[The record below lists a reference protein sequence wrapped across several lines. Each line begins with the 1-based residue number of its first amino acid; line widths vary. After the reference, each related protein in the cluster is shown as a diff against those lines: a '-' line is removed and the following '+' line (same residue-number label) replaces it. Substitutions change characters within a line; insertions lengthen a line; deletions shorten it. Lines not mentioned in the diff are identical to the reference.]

1 MYPKL
6 GSFILFLALAGL
18 FSPFAPVFA
27 EETGPGD
34 GRVPIEI
41 ELPEPF
47 YGGTPLPFWDPNLEP
62 EDYADRPPLMAPEGT
77 TLVSR
82 GKPVTSSCNDLLLGE
97 LKMITDGDKG
107 YEKESLVELSA
118 GLQWVQIDLE
128 AEYDIYGICVWHF
141 HKGKQVYF
149 DVIVRVSNDPDFNE
163 GTTVYNNDTDNSAG
177 LGIGEDVLY
186 IENNK
191 GRLIETPEGLRGRYV
206 RLYSNGNTANELN
219 HYVEV
224 EVFGKPVS

>member
-1 MYPKL
+1 MNSRFHTQYL
-6 GSFILFLALAGL
+6 IISLFCLVL
-18 FSPFAPVFA
+18 PFVPVFA
-27 EETGPGD
+27 QEAEPPG
-34 GRVPIEI
+34 GLAPIEI

-62 EDYADRPPLMAPEGT
+62 EDYRDRPPLMAPEGT

-97 LKMITDGDKG
+97 LKMMTDGDKG

-128 AEYDIYGICVWHF
+128 AEHDIYGICVWHF

-149 DVIVRVSNDPDFNE
+149 DVIVRVGNDPEFKN
-163 GTTVYNNDTDNSAG
+163 GTTVYNNDTDNSSG

-191 GRLIETPEGLRGRYV
+191 GRLIETPEGVRGRYV
-206 RLYSNGNTANELN
+206 RLYSDGNTASELN